1 MGEARGRGAVLIRR
15 CLILDTETTGLDP
28 AKDKVIEIGAILY
41 SVELHCALAS
51 FASLMPSESN
61 AAESI
66 NRIPVAALETMKDR
80 RLAENVVFFAMLN
93 DADVVVCHNSEFD
106 AQWFSGDWLEKPWLC
121 TMADFKWPAATRDG
135 GSLINLALEHG
146 IGVSSAHRALTDCSL
161 IAALFDRMPL
171 YGQDL
176 QAMFA
181 HAARPKAIFR
191 AMVSFDDKDKAKDA
205 GFKWEAPSKRWLRRM
220 AVEDAAALPFRTSK
234 VRDL

>member
-1 MGEARGRGAVLIRR
+1 MIRR

-28 AKDKVIEIGAILY
+28 AKDRVIEIGAILY
-41 SVELHCALAS
+41 SVVNHSALFS
-51 FASLMPSESN
+51 FAGLLCGPTN
-61 AAESI
+61 DAESI
-66 NRIPVAALETMKDR
+66 NRISVSAMNETSEVDITPGEVLTPLRAA
-80 RLAENVVFFAMLN
+80 
-93 DADVVVCHNSEFD
+93 ADVIVCHNAEFD
-106 AQWFSGDWLEKPWLC
+106 QQWFAKSADWNALPWLC
-121 TMADFKWPAATRDG
+121 TMADFKWPASTRET

-146 IGVSSAHRALTDCSL
+146 IGVSSAHRALTDCEL

-181 HAARPKAIFR
+181 RAARPKAIFQ

-205 GFKWEAPSKRWLRRM
+205 GFKWDGGKKTWTRRM
-220 AVEDAAALPFRTSK
+220 VVEDAGALPFKTLK